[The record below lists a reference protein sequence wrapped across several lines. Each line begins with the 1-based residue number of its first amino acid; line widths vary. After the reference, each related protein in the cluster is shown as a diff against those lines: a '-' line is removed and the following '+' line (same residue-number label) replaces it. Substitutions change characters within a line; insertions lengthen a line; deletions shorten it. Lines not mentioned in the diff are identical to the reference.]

1 VEISEKNIV
10 ELASKQ
16 WKNLGTVP
24 QGSLIQLPKDKNGKA
39 GATTLERGI
48 GYYFDSDG
56 YLVIEHL
63 MEDLLSLMEL
73 HCGEEL
79 FVVPPEPRP
88 REEWDQVPAEEK
100 KDQ

>member
-1 VEISEKNIV
+1 
-10 ELASKQ
+10 
-16 WKNLGTVP
+16 
-24 QGSLIQLPKDKNGKA
+24 
-39 GATTLERGI
+39 
-48 GYYFDSDG
+48 
-56 YLVIEHL
+56 